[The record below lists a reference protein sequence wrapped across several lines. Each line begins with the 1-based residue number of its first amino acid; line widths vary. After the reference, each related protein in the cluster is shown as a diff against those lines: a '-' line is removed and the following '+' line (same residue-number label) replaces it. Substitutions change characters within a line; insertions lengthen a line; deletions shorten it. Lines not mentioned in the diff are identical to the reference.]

1 MAGRKIFISYK
12 YGDTN
17 VMSLLPLTAGL
28 YSPTTARHYVD
39 DLQTR
44 LDADDHVN
52 KGENDNESLVEFK
65 DATISTKLKRKI
77 YDSSVTIVLLSPN
90 MKEIY
95 TAEDDQWI
103 PWEISWSLRKLT
115 RDGRTSGTNAM
126 LAVALPDAASS
137 YNYAVVDNTCP
148 SCRCRTWQTDS
159 FFKIIRDNMFNR
171 KHPNFSGCAAHSP
184 ANQPQLGNNHSFLY
198 PIKWGDFV
206 QNIGFHIDIALAIKD
221 DIDSYNLVK
230 LT

>member
-17 VMSLLPLTAGL
+17 VSPLPLTAGL
-28 YSPTTARHYVD
+28 YLPTTARHYVD
-39 DLQTR
+39 VLQSL

-52 KGENDNESLVEFK
+52 KGENDNESLAEFK
-65 DATISTKLKRKI
+65 DTTISTKLKGKI
-77 YDSSVTIVLLSPN
+77 YDSSVTVVLLSPN

-103 PWEISWSLRKLT
+103 PWEISWSLRELT
-115 RDGRTSGTNAM
+115 RAGRTSGTNAM
-126 LAVALPDAASS
+126 LAVALPDAGGS
-137 YNYAVVDNTCP
+137 YNYAVVDDTCP
-148 SCRCRTWQTDS
+148 SCHCRVWQTNS

-171 KHPNFSGCAAHSP
+171 KHPNFSGCAAHWP
-184 ANQPQLGNNHSFLY
+184 TYRPQLGNSHSFIY
-198 PIKWGDFV
+198 PVKWGDFV
-206 QNIGFHIDIALAIKD
+206 QNIGLHVDITSAIRD

-230 LT
+230 LP

>member
-17 VMSLLPLTAGL
+17 VSPLPLIAGL
-28 YSPTTARHYVD
+28 FAPTTARHYVD
-39 DLQTR
+39 LLQSL

-52 KGENDNESLVEFK
+52 KGENDNESLAEFK
-65 DATISTKLKRKI
+65 DATIGTKLKGKI

-103 PWEISWSLRKLT
+103 PWEISWSLRELT
-115 RDGRTSGTNAM
+115 RDGRTSGTNAI
-126 LAVALPDAASS
+126 LAVALPDIAGS

-148 SCRCRTWQTDS
+148 SCHCRTWQTNL
-159 FFKIIRDNMFNR
+159 FFKMIRDNMFNR
-171 KHPNFSGCAAHSP
+171 KHPNFSGCPAHGP
-184 ANQPQLGNNHSFLY
+184 ANPPQLGNSHSFIY
-198 PIKWGDFV
+198 PVKWGDFL
-206 QNIGFHIDIALAIKD
+206 QNISLHIDITLAIKD

-230 LT
+230 LP